1 MRLPPKIYRKISI
14 HAPRRG
20 SDVISQAPSEVA
32 WYFNP
37 RSPQG
42 ERHTSRE
49 TKIIFQ
55 NFNPRSPQGERLCK
69 SATYTFTTR
78 FQSTLPAGGAT
89 SRNYDIL
96 RLLINFNPRSPQ
108 GERHTAKR
116 FTLHTLYFNPRS
128 PQGER
133 PPPFCLY
140 HTAKGFQ
147 STLPAGGATS
157 TFGASAGGSYI
168 SIHAPRRGSD

>member
-69 SATYTFTTR
+69 SATYTVTTR

-89 SRNYDIL
+89 LPARAIFSAVSISIHAPRRGSDYHLSPKRKNH
-96 RLLINFNPRSPQ
+96 RNFNPRSPQ
-108 GERHTAKR
+108 GERHDRNRQIQNA
-116 FTLHTLYFNPRS
+116 
-128 PQGER
+128 
-133 PPPFCLY
+133 
-140 HTAKGFQ
+140 
-147 STLPAGGATS
+147 
-157 TFGASAGGSYI
+157 
-168 SIHAPRRGSD
+168 